1 MHVFRESLV
10 IVLTGTLVNYPLSLF
25 FLWLLM
31 DIVEMDS
38 VFWIGTYS
46 TLGMTI
52 VAFIRVYWIRYYY
65 DKRSKEKI

>member
-1 MHVFRESLV
+1 
-10 IVLTGTLVNYPLSLF
+10 
-25 FLWLLM
+25 M

>member
-1 MHVFRESLV
+1 
-10 IVLTGTLVNYPLSLF
+10 
-25 FLWLLM
+25 M

-52 VAFIRVYWIRYYY
+52 VAFLRVYWIRSYY
-65 DKRSKEKI
+65 DKRREEKI

>member
-1 MHVFRESLV
+1 
-10 IVLTGTLVNYPLSLF
+10 
-25 FLWLLM
+25 LM

-52 VAFIRVYWIRYYY
+52 VAFLRVYWIRNYYERRNSA
-65 DKRSKEKI
+65 K

>member
-46 TLGMTI
+46 TLGMTV
-52 VAFIRVYWIRYYY
+52 VAFIRVYWIRSWYE
-65 DKRSKEKI
+65 KRKHAK